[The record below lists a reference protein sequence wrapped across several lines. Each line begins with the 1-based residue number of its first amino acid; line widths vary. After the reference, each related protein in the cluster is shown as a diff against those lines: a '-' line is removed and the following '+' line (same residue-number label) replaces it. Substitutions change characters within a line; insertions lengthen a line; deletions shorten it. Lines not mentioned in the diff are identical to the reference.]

1 METRG
6 RRNHSL
12 GVALKLIFVAVVFLA
27 GFNLLKVEGTLF
39 EDNSMLQNFS
49 TVFISIILEALPFIL
64 LGSFVS
70 ALIQVFVSEEFITRL
85 IPKNRI
91 FALIMASLLGI
102 FFPVCE
108 CAIVPITRRL
118 IKKGVPVGIAF
129 TFMMAVPIVNPVVL
143 ASTYYAFHDIPL
155 MVLIRGG
162 FGLIGAITIG
172 LIVDWMSDGSSPL
185 KQVHI
190 HKHKSSGCDCGHD
203 HGHNH
208 HHEDHHESRIGKI
221 IEHTSFELYDIGKF
235 LTIGAMISSFFQI
248 FISRGYILKWGQS
261 TVWSIAVM
269 MLLAYIISLCSEA
282 DAFIARTF
290 LGQFTTGSIAAFL
303 ILGPMIDLKNTLLLA
318 SSFKKRF
325 VTQLIFVVFSVVFII
340 GAIVNMAGI

>member
-6 RRNHSL
+6 ERNNSL
-12 GVALKLIFVAVVFLA
+12 GLALKLIFMAVVFLA
-27 GFNLLKVEGTLF
+27 GFNFIRIEGKPF

-70 ALIQVFVSEEFITRL
+70 ALIQVFVSEEFITRF
-85 IPKNRI
+85 IPKNR
-91 FALIMASLLGI
+91 FLGLIMASLLGV

-118 IKKGVPVGIAF
+118 IKKGVPVGIAL
-129 TFMMAVPIVNPVVL
+129 TFMLAVPIVNPVVL
-143 ASTYYAFHDIPL
+143 ASTYYAFHDMAL
-155 MVLIRGG
+155 MVLVRGG

-172 LIVDWMSDGSSPL
+172 FIVDWMRNSKSPM
-185 KQVHI
+185 KQGHI
-190 HKHKSSGCDCGHD
+190 HDKHHHDCGHG

-208 HHEDHHESRIGKI
+208 HHEHHHESRISEI
-221 IEHTSFELYDIGKF
+221 VEHTSIELYDIGKF
-235 LTIGAMISSFFQI
+235 LIIGAMISSFFQV
-248 FISRGYILKWGQS
+248 FVSRGYILKWGQN
-261 TVWSIAVM
+261 TVWSIIAM

-303 ILGPMIDLKNTLLLA
+303 ILGPMIDIKNTLLLI

-325 VTQLIFVVFSVVFII
+325 VIQLIFVIFSVVFII
-340 GAIVNMAGI
+340 GALINMMGI